1 MIEPRT
7 LDGPPAAPRKRKERE
22 DDDVLIDSVV
32 DAFGLDDEDD
42 AEPDERRRDPL
53 RRR

>member
-7 LDGPPAAPRKRKERE
+7 LDGPVAAPRKRKERE
-22 DDDVLIDSVV
+22 DDDLIIDSAI
-32 DAFGLDDEDD
+32 DAFGLDEPDD